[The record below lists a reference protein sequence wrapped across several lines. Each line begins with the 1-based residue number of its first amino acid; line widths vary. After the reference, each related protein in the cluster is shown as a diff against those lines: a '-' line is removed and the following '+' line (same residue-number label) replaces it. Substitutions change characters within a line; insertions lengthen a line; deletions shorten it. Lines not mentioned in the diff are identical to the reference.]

1 MIIEKFL
8 SMLIPQQV
16 ESLLIERGF
25 VQPKT
30 VASVDNKGNGIY
42 GFCIYESADV
52 VKRFIIKIEPLRIR
66 LMGSY
71 TWRGSMA

>member
-30 VASVDNKGNGIY
+30 VASVDNKGGGIY
-42 GFCIYESADV
+42 GFCIYESADTI
-52 VKRFIIKIEPLRIR
+52 KRFIIKIEAQRIR

-71 TWRGSMA
+71 TWRGSLA